1 MLLLEIKL
9 DQIRPLRYW
18 GPLEN
23 HQWQLFYPF
32 WKWVG
37 VQSQSAPIIVLFQSD
52 DLDGLNDPK
61 EFDDPSYSMDFDN
74 PKSMV
79 IPPSPMVLFEVVES
93 QPYFLACVTITQTL
107 QNLVVVFLES

>member
-79 IPPSPMVLFEVVES
+79 IPPSPMVVFYALTV
-93 QPYFLACVTITQTL
+93 QFL
-107 QNLVVVFLES
+107 